1 MLFIHASVHVEDGRA
16 LASDLSVCASDACKR
31 IGPRLVSVCAQL
43 QQWRVYTAPRVKHPH
58 KYRSMKG
65 EDLQRENL
73 CYQLFLFLSR
83 RVAFSQRKNHCAI
96 SVFFWRRRR
105 RLPCTPQHRRS
116 FALSHTKSGATI
128 SSKFQTVVAASNPD
142 VRRKPCFIRHKTHSS
157 AK

>member
-83 RVAFSQRKNHCAI
+83 RVAFSLRKNHCAI
-96 SVFFWRRRR
+96 SVFFGGGGGC
-105 RLPCTPQHRRS
+105 LVHRNIVVVS
-116 FALSHTKSGATI
+116 HSHTKSGATI

-142 VRRKPCFIRHKTHSS
+142 VRRKAMFHTS
-157 AK
+157 